1 MTDFKVVLAEFS
13 ARQAEREA
21 KAQIEL
27 QHLKLAVIPA
37 LRQAGIAKVEIR
49 FDGSGD
55 SGAVEEIVC
64 LDAADSAL
72 ACPETMLDPIPND
85 RLGEADRA
93 DPVLLPAALESLAY
107 LALERHHPGWENND
121 GAGGQLEIDV
131 EEVSFVL
138 ECNVRFT
145 DYNQHYTEL

>member
-1 MTDFKVVLAEFS
+1 MTDFKAALAEFS

-55 SGAVEEIVC
+55 SGAVEEIVY
-64 LDAADSAL
+64 LDAADSVL
-72 ACPETMLDPIPND
+72 ACPETVLDPIPND
-85 RLGEADRA
+85 RPDEADLA

-121 GAGGQLEIDV
+121 GAGGQLDIDV
-131 EEVSFVL
+131 EASSFVL

>member
-1 MTDFKVVLAEFS
+1 MSDLKVVLAEFS
-13 ARQAEREA
+13 SRQAEREA
-21 KAQIEL
+21 QAQVEL
-27 QHLKLAVIPA
+27 QQLKLAVIPA
-37 LRQAGIAKVEIR
+37 LRQAAIVKVEIR

-64 LDAADSAL
+64 LDATDSAL
-72 ACPETMLDPIPND
+72 ACPEMVLDPIPND
-85 RLGEADRA
+85 RPDEADLA

-131 EEVSFVL
+131 EEASFVL

>member
-1 MTDFKVVLAEFS
+1 MTDFKAALAEFS
-13 ARQAEREA
+13 ARRAEREA

-55 SGAVEEIVC
+55 SGAVEKIVC

-72 ACPETMLDPIPND
+72 ACPETVLDPIPND
-85 RLGEADRA
+85 RPDEADLA

-107 LALERHHPGWENND
+107 LALERHHPGREHND
-121 GAGGQLEIDV
+121 GAGGHLEIDV
-131 EEVSFVL
+131 EEASFVL

>member
-1 MTDFKVVLAEFS
+1 MTDFKVALAEFS

>member
-1 MTDFKVVLAEFS
+1 MTDFKVALAEFS

-72 ACPETMLDPIPND
+72 ACPETVLDPIPND
-85 RLGEADRA
+85 RPDEADLA

-131 EEVSFVL
+131 EEASFVL

-145 DYNQHYTEL
+145 DYNQHHTEL

>member
-1 MTDFKVVLAEFS
+1 MTDFKAALAEFS

-21 KAQIEL
+21 QAQVEL
-27 QHLKLAVIPA
+27 QRLKHAVIPA

-49 FDGSGD
+49 FDGGGD
-55 SGAVEEIVC
+55 SGTVEEIVC
-64 LDAADSAL
+64 LDAADSAVP
-72 ACPETMLDPIPND
+72 CPEEVLDPSPSD
-85 RLGEADRA
+85 RQDEAVCA
-93 DPVLLPAALESLAY
+93 DPVLLPAALESIAY

-121 GAGGQLEIDV
+121 GASGQLEIDV
-131 EEVSFVL
+131 AETSFVL

>member
-1 MTDFKVVLAEFS
+1 MTDFKVALAEFS

-27 QHLKLAVIPA
+27 QHFKLAVIPA

-64 LDAADSAL
+64 LDAADGSSL
-72 ACPETMLDPIPND
+72 FGFIK
-85 RLGEADRA
+85 RSSRA
-93 DPVLLPAALESLAY
+93 WITGGNAGSV
-107 LALERHHPGWENND
+107 D
-121 GAGGQLEIDV
+121 G
-131 EEVSFVL
+131 
-138 ECNVRFT
+138 
-145 DYNQHYTEL
+145 

>member
-1 MTDFKVVLAEFS
+1 MTDFKVALAEFS

-131 EEVSFVL
+131 AETSFVL

>member
-1 MTDFKVVLAEFS
+1 MTDFKAALAEFS

-55 SGAVEEIVC
+55 SGAVEEIVY
-64 LDAADSAL
+64 LDAADSVL
-72 ACPETMLDPIPND
+72 ACPETVLDPIAND
-85 RLGEADRA
+85 RLDEADLA

-131 EEVSFVL
+131 AEISFVL

>member
-1 MTDFKVVLAEFS
+1 MTDFKVALAEFS

-72 ACPETMLDPIPND
+72 VCPETVLDPIPSD
-85 RLGEADRA
+85 SRDPADRT

-131 EEVSFVL
+131 GEASFVL

-145 DYNQHYTEL
+145 DYNQHYTAL

>member
-1 MTDFKVVLAEFS
+1 MTDFKAALAEFS

-55 SGAVEEIVC
+55 SGAVEKIVC

-72 ACPETMLDPIPND
+72 ACPETVLDPIPHD
-85 RLGEADRA
+85 RPDEADLA

-131 EEVSFVL
+131 AVISFVL

>member
-1 MTDFKVVLAEFS
+1 MTDFKVALAEFS

-21 KAQIEL
+21 QAQVEL
-27 QHLKLAVIPA
+27 QHLKQAVIPA
-37 LRQAGIAKVEIR
+37 LRLAGIAKVEIR
-49 FDGSGD
+49 FDGCGD
-55 SGAVEEIVC
+55 SGAVEEIIC
-64 LDAADSAL
+64 LDATDSAVT
-72 ACPETMLDPIPND
+72 CPETVLDPSSSD
-85 RLGEADRA
+85 RPHEAVCA

-121 GAGGQLEIDV
+121 GAGGQLDIDV
-131 EEVSFVL
+131 EASSFVL

>member
-1 MTDFKVVLAEFS
+1 MTDFKVALAEFS

-27 QHLKLAVIPA
+27 QHLKLAVIPC

-64 LDAADSAL
+64 LWLMAPL
-72 ACPETMLDPIPND
+72 
-85 RLGEADRA
+85 RA
-93 DPVLLPAALESLAY
+93 EWVPSWTTSPTTVQ
-107 LALERHHPGWENND
+107 
-121 GAGGQLEIDV
+121 GAWLWS
-131 EEVSFVL
+131 VSSSIRSRATL
-138 ECNVRFT
+138 
-145 DYNQHYTEL
+145 

>member
-1 MTDFKVVLAEFS
+1 MTDFKVALAEFS

-27 QHLKLAVIPA
+27 QHFKLAVIPA

-85 RLGEADRA
+85 RPDEADLA
-93 DPVLLPAALESLAY
+93 DPVLLPAALDSLAY

-131 EEVSFVL
+131 EEASFVL

>member
-1 MTDFKVVLAEFS
+1 MTDFKAALAEFS

-21 KAQIEL
+21 QTQAEL
-27 QHLKLAVIPA
+27 QHLKQAVIPC

-49 FDGSGD
+49 FDGCGD

-72 ACPETMLDPIPND
+72 ACPETVLDPIPND
-85 RLGEADRA
+85 RPDEADLV

-131 EEVSFVL
+131 EEASFVL

>member
-1 MTDFKVVLAEFS
+1 MSDFKVVLAEFS
-13 ARQAEREA
+13 SRQAEREA
-21 KAQIEL
+21 QAQVEL
-27 QHLKLAVIPA
+27 QQLKLAVIPA
-37 LRQAGIAKVEIR
+37 LRQAAIVKVEIR

-64 LDAADSAL
+64 LDATDSAL
-72 ACPETMLDPIPND
+72 ACPEMVLDPIPND
-85 RLGEADRA
+85 RPDEADLA

-131 EEVSFVL
+131 EEASFVL

>member
-1 MTDFKVVLAEFS
+1 MTDFKVALAEFS

-27 QHLKLAVIPA
+27 QHLKVAVIPA

-72 ACPETMLDPIPND
+72 ACPETVLDPIPSD
-85 RLGEADRA
+85 RPDEADRA

-107 LALERHHPGWENND
+107 LALERHHPGWENNY
-121 GAGGQLEIDV
+121 GAGGQLDIDV
-131 EEVSFVL
+131 EESSFVL

-145 DYNQHYTEL
+145 DYNQHYSEL